1 MTSLSLLLLF
11 WFNDYFSAHKKVN
24 GSIPGGFLPDIYQI
38 WDEVIWLTPEKRCLL
53 SNVPICWEQIESSP
67 EASQQHNYNDWKQ
80 LVFVPQEICNV
91 IIPVFSNPSSGPPFA
106 WLGTDWDWISKSCW
120 FAPNRTYW
128 ICGSYL

>member
-1 MTSLSLLLLF
+1 MTSLSLLLLC

-80 LVFVPQEICNV
+80 LVFLPQEICNV

-106 WLGTDWDWISKSCW
+106 WLGTDWDWISKSRW